1 MAPKMGEAEHL
12 RSLVRILFFLLSF
25 LSGVHEVLT
34 SWWGIV
40 ASSSTGTINN
50 SAGNQ
55 SHAEPPPRPDF
66 GDSANPLW
74 SLFSKQAKTQDEA
87 RIQSLAGDME
97 GILVFVRLSS
107 RILYPSRLRTRI
119 FYRLAC
125 FLQFSLPSSSK
136 VSKYCNRT
144 PHNNR
149 YITSSSRWR
158 CCFKFRSKLHPSPRN
173 SPSHLLPHLPM
184 IHPTHHPLHF

>member
-1 MAPKMGEAEHL
+1 MSINILMAPKMGEAEHL

-97 GILVFVRLSS
+97 GIRENLNDYCCHVMQKVRRYTEYSMTWHLSRANMKFDENLV
-107 RILYPSRLRTRI
+107 I
-119 FYRLAC
+119 FMQL
-125 FLQFSLPSSSK
+125 
-136 VSKYCNRT
+136 
-144 PHNNR
+144 
-149 YITSSSRWR
+149 
-158 CCFKFRSKLHPSPRN
+158 
-173 SPSHLLPHLPM
+173 
-184 IHPTHHPLHF
+184 